1 MDLMIFRSHHINN
14 NNNDEKRTLNALIK
28 RTRIW
33 THRWIYERFVSYE
46 PLCFKRVIFV
56 QNERKIE
63 LNFFWKKTWDFY
75 SFPLLGQQ
83 FWAVEAGGEK
93 NESDTF
99 DSWWP
104 RILLLSSFVG
114 CFFCRRKFVVSLA
127 QKRRKKTSVW
137 LFPLLYI
144 YEGERHK
151 NTTERT
157 TRRTANNKIRIL
169 INGDERE
176 SLHVIR

>member
-46 PLCFKRVIFV
+46 PLCFTWVIFV

-83 FWAVEAGGEK
+83 FWLARG
-93 NESDTF
+93 F
-99 DSWWP
+99 W
-104 RILLLSSFVG
+104 
-114 CFFCRRKFVVSLA
+114 RRKKWKRHLWFLVASNPPPRLVCWLFLQKKIRGLA
-127 QKRRKKTSVW
+127 RSKRRKKTSVW
-137 LFPLLYI
+137 LFPLLY
-144 YEGERHK
+144 
-151 NTTERT
+151 RT
-157 TRRTANNKIRIL
+157 
-169 INGDERE
+169 RE
-176 SLHVIR
+176 SGTRINHRAHYASCYE

>member
-1 MDLMIFRSHHINN
+1 MKFL
-14 NNNDEKRTLNALIK
+14 
-28 RTRIW
+28 
-33 THRWIYERFVSYE
+33 FVSSLGATVLARSRLLE
-46 PLCFKRVIFV
+46 EKKMKAMAQKRS
-56 QNERKIE
+56 NPP
-63 LNFFWKKTWDFY
+63 
-75 SFPLLGQQ
+75 PLLVC
-83 FWAVEAGGEK
+83 F
-93 NESDTF
+93 
-99 DSWWP
+99 
-104 RILLLSSFVG
+104 G
-114 CFFCRRKFVVSLA
+114 CFRRRKFVVSLA

>member
-46 PLCFKRVIFV
+46 PLLCFTCVIFV
-56 QNERKIE
+56 QNEALILWEK
-63 LNFFWKKTWDFY
+63 NWFFFFEKRTRDFY
-75 SFPLLGQQ
+75 AFPLLGQQ
-83 FWAVEAGGEK
+83 FWAVEAFGGEK

-104 RILLLSSFVG
+104 RILLLASFVG
-114 CFFCRRKFVVSLA
+114 CFCRRKFVVSLA
-127 QKRRKKTSVW
+127 QKGAKKRVCGCF
-137 LFPLLYI
+137 LFCI
-144 YEGERHK
+144 
-151 NTTERT
+151 
-157 TRRTANNKIRIL
+157 
-169 INGDERE
+169 ERE
-176 SLHVIR
+176 RAAQE